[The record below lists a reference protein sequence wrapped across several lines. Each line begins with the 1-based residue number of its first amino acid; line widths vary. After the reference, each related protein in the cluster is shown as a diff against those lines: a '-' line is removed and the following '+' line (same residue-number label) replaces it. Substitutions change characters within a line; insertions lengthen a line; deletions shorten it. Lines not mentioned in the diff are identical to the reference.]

1 MLATANPDKARE
13 LAGLLEGFDV
23 VLRPADLPDVEEDAD
38 TLEGNARLKAVA
50 VIEATGELA
59 VADDTGL
66 EVDALGGRPGVYAAR
81 YAGPGATYAD
91 NVAKLLEELA
101 GVPAGER
108 TARFRTVALARFPDG
123 REIVAEGFVDGII
136 AEAPA
141 GEDGFGYDPVF
152 VPAGG
157 DGRTFAQMTRAEKAE
172 VSHRGRAL
180 RALRAPRCCE
190 SADAQRD
197 TDRSVSRAAS
207 SYVPHHRPGSCV
219 GATHRWSY
227 TPSSRIP
234 SRWKAC
240 TAPAAKDIRATAM
253 QPYGALR
260 YWSGGPLSPLAEPVS
275 VIRVPPSPTRRTLA
289 K

>member
-1 MLATANPDKARE
+1 VKVVLATANPDKARE
-13 LAGLLEGFDV
+13 LAGLLEGFEV
-23 VLRPADLPDVEEDAD
+23 VLRPADLPDVDEDQD

-50 VIEATGELA
+50 VCDATGELA

-123 REIVAEGFVDGII
+123 REIVAEGSVEGTI

-141 GEDGFGYDPVF
+141 GADGFGYDPVF

-157 DGRTFAQMTRAEKAE
+157 DGRTFAQMTRPEKAG

-180 RALRAPRCCE
+180 RALAAALLSE
-190 SADAQRD
+190 S
-197 TDRSVSRAAS
+197 
-207 SYVPHHRPGSCV
+207 
-219 GATHRWSY
+219 
-227 TPSSRIP
+227 
-234 SRWKAC
+234 
-240 TAPAAKDIRATAM
+240 
-253 QPYGALR
+253 
-260 YWSGGPLSPLAEPVS
+260 
-275 VIRVPPSPTRRTLA
+275 
-289 K
+289 

>member
-1 MLATANPDKARE
+1 MKVVLATANPDKARE

-23 VLRPADLPDVEEDAD
+23 VPRPAGLPDVVEDAD

-50 VIEATGELA
+50 VAEATGELA

-66 EVDALGGRPGVYAAR
+66 EVDALGGRPGVFAAR
-81 YAGPGATYAD
+81 YAGPDATYAD

-101 GVPAGER
+101 GVPAPAR

-123 REIVAEGFVDGII
+123 REIVAEGTVDGTI

-157 DGRTFAQMTRAEKAE
+157 DGRTFAQMTRAEKAA

-180 RALRAPRCCE
+180 RALAARLRA
-190 SADAQRD
+190 
-197 TDRSVSRAAS
+197 
-207 SYVPHHRPGSCV
+207 
-219 GATHRWSY
+219 
-227 TPSSRIP
+227 
-234 SRWKAC
+234 
-240 TAPAAKDIRATAM
+240 
-253 QPYGALR
+253 
-260 YWSGGPLSPLAEPVS
+260 
-275 VIRVPPSPTRRTLA
+275 
-289 K
+289 